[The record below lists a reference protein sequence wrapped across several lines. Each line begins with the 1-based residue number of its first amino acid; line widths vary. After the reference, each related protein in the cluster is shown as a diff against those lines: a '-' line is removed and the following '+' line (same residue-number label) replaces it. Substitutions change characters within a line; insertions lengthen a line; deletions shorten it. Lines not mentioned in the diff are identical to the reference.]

1 MMYWTWDILL
11 TDNPLD
17 TGSEMESWEDRI
29 AKESVVK
36 LKFPVSVKETE
47 IDGFKMEIKE
57 PEVDYR
63 LQRKSRS
70 LFKQSTLGKRK
81 KIKTHYSNGKRKGR
95 LQTNV

>member
-1 MMYWTWDILL
+1 MYWTWDILL

-57 PEVDYR
+57 PEVDSPVAKKK
-63 LQRKSRS
+63 QVAIQTVDTGKKKKDKNS
-70 LFKQSTLGKRK
+70 LF
-81 KIKTHYSNGKRKGR
+81 
-95 LQTNV
+95 